1 MSDDFSEIERE
12 LKKLQPSAAS
22 VEFLSRLEQTMLR
35 THQLPSAGVVK
46 RRAGLRLK
54 WLSLGLGCAAAAALF
69 CLARLEVQTANPT
82 IAPIALVSAIPRLES
97 PAPLVADSRFV
108 PAGLTQ
114 VVYHTRDEGLVFPA
128 NSPQPMRRL
137 RRQGRETLQW
147 RNPSTGASI
156 RVSYDAEQVEL
167 LPVSGQ

>member
-12 LKKLQPSAAS
+12 LKKLQPVAAS
-22 VEFLSRLEQTMLR
+22 SEFLRRLEQTMLR
-35 THQLPSAGVVK
+35 TYQLPSAGVVK
-46 RRAGLRLK
+46 RRPGLRLK
-54 WLSLGLGCAAAAALF
+54 WLSLGFGCAAAAALF
-69 CLARLEVQTANPT
+69 FLARLEVETAIPT
-82 IAPIALVSAIPRLES
+82 IAPVVSASAIPRLEN

-108 PAGLTQ
+108 PSRLTQ
-114 VVYHTRDEGLVFPA
+114 VVYHTRDEGLVFPGD
-128 NSPQPMRRL
+128 SPQPMRRL